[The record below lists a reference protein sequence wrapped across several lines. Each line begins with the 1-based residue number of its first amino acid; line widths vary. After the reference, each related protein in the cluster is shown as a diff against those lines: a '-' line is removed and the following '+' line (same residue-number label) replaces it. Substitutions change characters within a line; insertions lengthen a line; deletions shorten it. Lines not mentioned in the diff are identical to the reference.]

1 MKRTSLRKLAT
12 GLGSLVGA
20 VVLAAAGAAA
30 APPLTTIQDVL
41 FKADGTRFNGLLI
54 ISWNSFEADD
64 LSNIVSQSVTVKVVD
79 GNFRVQLVP
88 TADSNPPSFY
98 NVKYNSDGKIQFS
111 ETWVVGT
118 ASTPIRIRDVRA
130 STSSTSPLQPPSQT
144 PIQETDVVG
153 LVGDLGLRAVK
164 GPGFSPGRA
173 ASINASGGIEAV
185 FGNPS
190 DCVFV
195 DGTSGPC
202 GGSSPAFA
210 DGEAPAGTLDG
221 TNGTFTLAN
230 TPSPAGSLVLYR
242 NGIAQKPSVD
252 YSLTGA
258 TVQFLAGAVPQPGD
272 TLLAWYRLPG
282 AGSIIGGLTAQR
294 PEILCSAAG
303 TSTSAATFASLGSCT
318 IPANVLQTGD
328 RVEIH
333 YDLAHTGASTGFE
346 FKVYWGSTALVDR
359 LASAAESMVA
369 GKGESAVYS
378 GGAQLRSESW
388 GAVLGYAAS
397 VTNATDNIVPP
408 VIVDFQA
415 QMLQATTET
424 VTLRNFT
431 VVRYPAQ

>member
-1 MKRTSLRKLAT
+1 VKRTSLRKLAAGT
-12 GLGSLVGA
+12 GRLVGA
-20 VVLAAAGAAA
+20 VILVAASAAA

-64 LSNIVSQSVTVKVVD
+64 LSNIVSQSVTVRVVD

-98 NVKYNSDGKIQFS
+98 NVKYNSDGRIQFQ

-118 ASTPIRIRDVRA
+118 ASTPLRIRDVRA

-144 PIQETDVVG
+144 PIQESDVVG

-164 GPGFSPGRA
+164 GPGFSAGRA

-202 GGSSPAFA
+202 GGAGPVFA
-210 DGEAPAGTLDG
+210 DGEVPGGTLDG

-242 NGIAQKPSVD
+242 NGMAQKPAVD
-252 YSLTGA
+252 YTLTA
-258 TVQFLAGAVPQPGD
+258 ASVQFLAGAIPQPGD
-272 TLLAWYRLPG
+272 TLLAWYRLPS
-282 AGSIIGGLTAQR
+282 AGPLLGGLTAPG
-294 PEILCSAAG
+294 PEIRCSAAG
-303 TSTSAATFASLGSCT
+303 TSTSAASFTSLGSCT

-333 YDLAHTGASTGFE
+333 FDLAHAGAATGFE

-359 LASAAESMVA
+359 MASAAELMVA

-388 GAVLGYAAS
+388 GTLIGFAAS

-408 VIVDFQA
+408 LIIDFQA
-415 QMLQATTET
+415 QMLQATAET